1 MNHIEQLAQRLA
13 DDPFFLAA
21 ALHRFAASAGLDD
34 SALAVRLRCAP
45 EVLTL
50 LRLCRMPRSES
61 PAFGRDVDT
70 IAARFG
76 LDGDA
81 LAEMVRY
88 GQGLLR
94 FQARPAP
101 ASPEAPGFLMAARD
115 QPPPQPPAGDSP

>member
-1 MNHIEQLAQRLA
+1 MRGGGPTGRGTGGGCEMRQGPGQATGQTGPGQAMNHIEQLAQRLA

-76 LDGDA
+76 LDGD
-81 LAEMVRY
+81 
-88 GQGLLR
+88 
-94 FQARPAP
+94 
-101 ASPEAPGFLMAARD
+101 
-115 QPPPQPPAGDSP
+115 